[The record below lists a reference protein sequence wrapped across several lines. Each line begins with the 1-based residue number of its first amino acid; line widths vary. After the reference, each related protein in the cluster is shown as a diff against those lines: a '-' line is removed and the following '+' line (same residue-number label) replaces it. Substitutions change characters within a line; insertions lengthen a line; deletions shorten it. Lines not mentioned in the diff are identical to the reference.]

1 VNMGKTIEKWR
12 RKARGAKDAGADSA
26 ASMPASC
33 KHEKLMFLTVSFAA
47 SRRKGDFLRAA
58 NLSACASSRRS
69 SNFILGKAIE
79 KWRRKAK
86 GAKDAGI
93 DTAGSMPASCK
104 HSKLCLKSLLCCV
117 MPGKGD
123 FMFTQK
129 TIRSTC
135 LVFLT
140 LLTAVS
146 WGKTDS
152 GPVVT
157 AHLTPNDSL
166 YATYQ
171 ANIYKVMAIPDAW
184 ELATGDTSLTVAV
197 LDSGVD
203 FNHPDLAGRLLNNG
217 YDFVNEDNDPSDDY
231 GHGTIVAGI
240 IAANTNNARGI
251 AGASTC
257 MILPVKVLN
266 SQGKGNAD
274 DIAEGIRYAAASS
287 ADVINLSCGTPVYS
301 REVEDAVNAAHDAG
315 IVVIASTGNTGGAVE
330 YPAACENAIAVGAVT
345 ASLEYADYSCFGRQ
359 VDLVAVGT
367 GVAST
372 TVNNGKS
379 TYANA
384 TGTSFAAPFVSAL
397 TVLALSM
404 DGSLTPDA
412 LKALMTE
419 NATDLGPAGWDEH
432 TGYGCVNFARTLISL
447 REKLNVADAD

>member
-1 VNMGKTIEKWR
+1 
-12 RKARGAKDAGADSA
+12 
-26 ASMPASC
+26 
-33 KHEKLMFLTVSFAA
+33 
-47 SRRKGDFLRAA
+47 
-58 NLSACASSRRS
+58 
-69 SNFILGKAIE
+69 
-79 KWRRKAK
+79 
-86 GAKDAGI
+86 
-93 DTAGSMPASCK
+93 
-104 HSKLCLKSLLCCV
+104 
-117 MPGKGD
+117 
-123 FMFTQK
+123 MFTK
-129 TIRSTC
+129 RIIRSAG

-146 WGKTDS
+146 WGKFDG

-171 ANIYKVMAIPDAW
+171 AKIYEVMAIPDAW

-203 FNHPDLAGRLLNNG
+203 LNHPDLVGRLLKNG
-217 YDFVNEDNDPSDDY
+217 YDFVNEDSDPSDDY

-251 AGASTC
+251 AGVSTC

-266 SQGKGNAD
+266 SQGKGNAG
-274 DIAEGIRYAAASS
+274 DIAEGIKYAVTCG
-287 ADVINLSCGTPVYS
+287 ADVINLSCGTTVYS
-301 REVEDAVNAAHDAG
+301 REVEDAVNAAHAAG
-315 IVVIASTGNTGGAVE
+315 VVVIASTGNTGGAVE

-345 ASLEYADYSCFGRQ
+345 ASLDYADYSCYGDQ

-372 TVNNGKS
+372 MFNNGKS

-384 TGTSFAAPFVSAL
+384 TGTSYAAPFVSAL
-397 TVLALSM
+397 AVLALSM
-404 DGSLTPDA
+404 DNTLTPDA

-432 TGYGCVNFARTLISL
+432 TGYGCVNFARTLLSL
-447 REKLNVADAD
+447 WEKLAAADTV